1 MLWKLGGPNGVAW
14 LTWTLATFADAFFVG
29 KLGTDQL
36 AVIALIFPFQMLM
49 LMMSAGAIGGGTTS
63 SIGRAIG
70 NKDIIKAESSSF
82 HSIVICTLMSLI
94 YAVTFYFFSYDI
106 LKFMGTRS
114 GDYMEIKNYNDK
126 INRVFP
132 KTK

>member
-49 LMMSAGAIGGGTTS
+49 LMMVVVFILQLHLI
-63 SIGRAIG
+63 SI
-70 NKDIIKAESSSF
+70 EM
-82 HSIVICTLMSLI
+82 VLC
-94 YAVTFYFFSYDI
+94 
-106 LKFMGTRS
+106 
-114 GDYMEIKNYNDK
+114 
-126 INRVFP
+126 
-132 KTK
+132 